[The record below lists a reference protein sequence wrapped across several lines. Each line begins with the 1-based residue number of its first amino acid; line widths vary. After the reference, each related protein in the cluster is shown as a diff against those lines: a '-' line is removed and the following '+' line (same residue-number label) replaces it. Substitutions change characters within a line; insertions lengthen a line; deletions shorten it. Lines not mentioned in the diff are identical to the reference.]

1 MNWKQELDALIEIT
15 MALAKGVKNQPIAEL
30 PVNVR
35 AAEQALAGTPKPANP
50 PAVLRTDVLPLSERD
65 EIRQKVSNFKSHQE
79 KMARNREDY
88 YLQVKA
94 RMMAS
99 VDQAAR
105 ERKGSDQ

>member
-1 MNWKQELDALIEIT
+1 
-15 MALAKGVKNQPIAEL
+15 MALAKDVKNQPIADL
-30 PVNVR
+30 PDAVR
-35 AAEQALAGTPKPANP
+35 AVEQVLTGTPKQANQ
-50 PAVLRTDVLPLSERD
+50 PAVLRTVVLPGSERD
-65 EIRQKVSNFKSHQE
+65 EIRRRVCNFKSHQE
-79 KMARNREDY
+79 KIARDREDY